1 MRQTHWPQFTRE
13 VIGKVKQNQ
22 PRLIILGAGKPFSGE
37 EHSVLRGTTG
47 RRRVLDWLLHA
58 MRFVGPTVHFVG
70 GYQLDEI
77 AERYPELHYSVNP
90 HWQTT
95 GAAASLL
102 EAPLSN
108 QAVHFVSY
116 SDVLFRDS
124 AVQSLASS
132 EADIAVLVDTRWR
145 HRFDGRS
152 AADLARCEK
161 VNVHDGMIT
170 RLGRDIMPELAD
182 AEFVGLVRLQP
193 RVAGYLAELGDVP
206 EWIRTGSLTQ
216 LLEFLRVRGF
226 SVAAVDVAGGWAELN
241 EPSDLS
247 RFILGTKAQTLHRLQ
262 GVVSRSRIEDQVSFT
277 VAEWLD
283 NDGQVL
289 DLIAERLAGAQALVV
304 RSSALSE
311 DGFGVSNAG
320 AYTSVLNVNGQVEGD
335 VRAAI
340 EKVIASY
347 PDGHPDN
354 QVLVQPMLE
363 QVIASG
369 VAFTRT
375 LSSGAPYYVVNY
387 DDTTSSTE
395 SITSGASRD
404 HKTLFVRR
412 RAPAE
417 LIRVPG
423 NLTGLMPALREIE
436 DLLDFDS
443 LDIEFAITQGGLIHI
458 LQVRPIA
465 VQHELTSSDAAEGLL
480 ENAVIRFRQLQ
491 AGSPFVV
498 GQHGYFGVMPDWNPA
513 EIIGTRPGRMA
524 ASLYRY
530 LIMDNIWAAQRA
542 EYGYRDVRPQ
552 PLLTMFAGHPYV
564 DIRASFNS
572 FIPQSIEDGL
582 AGRLVDFYMEWLRRH
597 PHLHDKVEFD
607 VVPTC
612 YALDFERWRV
622 RLLSEGGFSAAEVDQ
637 LGEGLKAI
645 TACAMARTG
654 EDLEA
659 VHRFKERLCRFDQS
673 RVTPLDHALTLLEE
687 CQRYGTLA
695 FAHLARSAFV
705 AITLLRSAVETGAL
719 SQAAM
724 DAFLNSIRTVSHR
737 FTDDAAKV
745 ACDELSMDEF
755 TRQYGHL
762 RPGTYDI
769 TSPCYGDN
777 PEHFLVPV
785 VERAARDK
793 HSATDQSTAMGPW
806 ESEKHV
812 FARAMSDAGLP
823 TDIEQL
829 EQFMRN
835 AIEGREYAKFVFTQ
849 HLSLAL
855 DALAQ
860 YGAQHGITRQQ
871 LADIPIE
878 ALSALRAGT
887 VAVADEIGWLAAQA
901 TQGRETNCAAALVE
915 LPPLLLTESDFHAFL
930 YTDSHANFVGA
941 GKVSAECVDLQK
953 QTATDYGSLAGK
965 IAMIPQAD
973 PGYDWLFGHGIA
985 GLITTYG
992 GANSHMAIRAAEFGL
1007 PAAIGV
1013 GEGKYETLA
1022 RASVLSLDPV
1032 NKRIEVV
1039 R

>member
-1 MRQTHWPQFTRE
+1 MVTAERTQQA
-13 VIGKVKQNQ
+13 
-22 PRLIILGAGKPFSGE
+22 RLIILGAGKPFSGE
-37 EHSVLRGTTG
+37 QHSVLRGTTG

-58 MRFVGPTVHFVG
+58 MRSVEPSVHFVG

-90 HWQTT
+90 HWQST

-102 EAPLSN
+102 EAPLN
-108 QAVHFVSY
+108 DHAVHYVSY
-116 SDVLFRDS
+116 ADVLFRDS
-124 AVQSLASS
+124 AVQALSS
-132 EADIAVLVDTRWR
+132 SDADIAVLVDSNWR
-145 HRFDGRS
+145 HRFEGRS
-152 AADLARCEK
+152 AEDLERCEK
-161 VNVHDGMIT
+161 VNLHGGRVT
-170 RLGRDIMPELAD
+170 RMGRDILPEMAD

-193 RVAGYLAELGDVP
+193 EVAGFLAEQSDFP
-206 EWIRTGSLTQ
+206 DAIRKGSLTQ
-216 LLEFLRVRGF
+216 LLELLRVRGF
-226 SVAAVDVAGGWAELN
+226 SVSAADVAGGWAELN
-241 EPSDLS
+241 EPNDLS

-277 VAEWLD
+277 VAEWQD
-283 NDGQVL
+283 MDAEVL
-289 DLIAERLAGAQALVV
+289 ARIGERLVGTDKLVV

-320 AYTSVLNVNGQVEGD
+320 AYTSVLNVDRQSEDGL
-335 VRAAI
+335 RAAI

-369 VAFTRT
+369 VAFTKT

-404 HKTLFVRR
+404 HKTLFVHRD
-412 RAPAE
+412 APE
-417 LIRVPG
+417 HLIQVPE

-443 LDIEFAITQGGLIHI
+443 LDMEFAITRGGLIHI

-465 VQHELTSSDAAEGLL
+465 VQHELTSSEAAQGLL
-480 ENAVIRFRQLQ
+480 ANAADRFRQLQ
-491 AGSPFVV
+491 APSPFVI
-498 GQHGYFGVMPDWNPA
+498 GKRAYFGVMPDWNPA
-513 EIIGTRPGRMA
+513 EIIGTRPGRLSS
-524 ASLYRY
+524 SLYRY
-530 LIMDNIWAAQRA
+530 LIMDDVWAAQRA

-552 PLLTMFAGHPYV
+552 PLLRMFAGHPYV
-564 DIRASFNS
+564 DIRASFSS
-572 FIPQSIEDGL
+572 FIPQSLDDGL
-582 AGRLVDFYMEWLRRH
+582 AGRLVDFYMDWLRSY
-597 PHLHDKVEFD
+597 PQLHDKVEFD

-612 YALDFERWRV
+612 YALDFDRWRD
-622 RLLSEGGFSAAEVDQ
+622 RLMAEGNFSAEEVGR
-637 LGEGLKAI
+637 LGVGLKTI
-645 TACAMARTG
+645 TACAITRTD
-654 EDLEA
+654 EDLAA
-659 VHRFKERLCRFDQS
+659 VDRFEKRFSEFQNTTAPGLDQ
-673 RVTPLDHALTLLEE
+673 ALLLLEE
-687 CQRYGTLA
+687 CRRYGTLA

-705 AITLLRSAVETGAL
+705 AVTLLRSAVEKGIL
-719 SQAAM
+719 SQSAM

-745 ACDELSMDEF
+745 ACSELSMEAF
-755 TRQYGHL
+755 TQHYGHL

-777 PEHFLVPV
+777 PGHFLAPV
-785 VERAARDK
+785 VERAAEGQAEPV
-793 HSATDQSTAMGPW
+793 HQVSLGAW
-806 ESEKHV
+806 ESEKHG
-812 FARAMSDAGLP
+812 FASAVAAAGLP
-823 TDIEQL
+823 GSIEQL
-829 EQFMRN
+829 EHFMRS
-835 AIEGREYAKFVFTQ
+835 AIEGREYAKFVFTR

-855 DALAQ
+855 DRLAA
-860 YGAQHGITRQQ
+860 YGEQRGLTREQM
-871 LADIPIE
+871 ADISLE
-878 ALSALRAGT
+878 ALSALRSGT
-887 VAVADEIGWLAAQA
+887 VAVADEASWLMAQA
-901 TQGRETNCAAALVE
+901 AEGHEAGRAVAMVE
-915 LPPLLLTESDFHAFL
+915 LPPLLFSESDFYAFL
-930 YTDSHANFVGA
+930 YTDSHANFVGS
-941 GKVSAECVDLQK
+941 GKVSAKCVDLQK
-953 QTATDYGSLAGK
+953 QAADDHGSLAGK

-1013 GEGKYETLA
+1013 GESKYETLA
-1022 RASVLSLDPV
+1022 RASVLELDPV
-1032 NKRIEVV
+1032 NKRIEVI